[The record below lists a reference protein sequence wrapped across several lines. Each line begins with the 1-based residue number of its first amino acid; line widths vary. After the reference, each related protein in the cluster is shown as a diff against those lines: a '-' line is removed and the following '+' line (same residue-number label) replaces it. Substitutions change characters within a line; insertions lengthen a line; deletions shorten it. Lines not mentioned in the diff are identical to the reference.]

1 MTWRTPVGL
10 MSFQGGPSSA
20 GGRTRSRATGGAL
33 GIGGMTG
40 RSPHSTRMRK
50 GEARRRPPS
59 ARPCA
64 PSRGFDTAPA
74 ATPAPETAS
83 TRPPRKKRGRNG
95 FYNLRPVRSLDP
107 RIWKGRALP
116 YAEARRRRAAAQT
129 YTYRQLVS
137 RSALPGLGQGQKRI
151 CAAPGSA
158 SGPCRR
164 PRYVSR
170 ARCRGVACG
179 GSWALPVQ
187 I

>member
-1 MTWRTPVGL
+1 MCGRARSSMTWRTPVGL
-10 MSFQGGPSSA
+10 MSFQGGPSGA

-95 FYNLRPVRSLDP
+95 FYNLPPLRSLDP

-116 YAEARRRRAAAQT
+116 YLQDVIRALRATGARSERLAMILLILLALYQKPPLSLAWTGSPNLRV
-129 YTYRQLVS
+129 LKGLL
-137 RSALPGLGQGQKRI
+137 RSE
-151 CAAPGSA
+151 
-158 SGPCRR
+158 
-164 PRYVSR
+164 
-170 ARCRGVACG
+170 
-179 GSWALPVQ
+179 
-187 I
+187 